1 MGTESMREN
10 KKLIGVLFS
19 GETDRKLLRDFLLQ
33 EGYSVSAPE
42 LPEFNPE
49 AWDKIDLIL
58 VESSLAENLAQEL
71 MVLKQKTFWRF
82 SFLPVIVAIPTTER
96 VSRWLNFGF
105 DDVLFLPMDKE
116 LLAIRIRA
124 WLRLKDETTQHF
136 RDPVERSPI
145 GFYRTTPQGQIL
157 YANPAIIRMLGFNSL
172 EELAR
177 RNLEEEGFEPTYPRS
192 YFKEVLKKEGRVT
205 GLESIWKKKDGTRI
219 WVRESARAI
228 KDDSGQLLYYEGT
241 VEDIT
246 ARVEAEEAYFAV
258 VENAL
263 QGLAIIQNNRV
274 VFANQAL
281 EKLSGY
287 SREELLSFTPTQMR
301 NVVHPEDRH
310 WVWENMQRRLRGEAV
325 PASYEFR
332 FLRKDG
338 AITWA
343 RISAALIT
351 FRGQPALLV
360 SYLDVT
366 EEKKLADRLE
376 AIRELGKKLVFTHSK
391 EEVARA
397 VVEGA
402 QALLGLDDIGFYLV
416 DSTRK
421 KLNLVSHSYQT
432 PPGPERFSLRAR
444 RGIVPFVART
454 GKSVYL
460 PDVSKHPRYVAG
472 SKETRSEFCLPLK
485 VQEKVSGVLN
495 IESPKLNA
503 FGPAEQKLIETLA
516 DVASVALGSIENLE
530 LLFAS
535 EERFRHLAQSSP
547 DIIYR
552 YRFWP
557 QPGFDYVSPA
567 ITKIAGYT
575 PEEVYSHPDI
585 WLEMVYPE
593 DRPIL
598 EAIRDKG
605 ESLNVPIELRW
616 VRKDGRVIWG
626 EHINVPVYDHLGNLI
641 AIDGIA
647 RDITERK
654 QIEER
659 IQQAYKAMLALLD
672 NVEDVIYV
680 ADMETYEI
688 LFANLYTKRLLEKE
702 LIGGLCYR
710 EFQHLDAPCSFCTN
724 EKIKALGYAPYYW
737 EYHNP
742 VTDRDYFII
751 DRVIRWPDG
760 REVRFE
766 VARDITELKAKEREV
781 RDYAE
786 KVERLFDQ
794 VVGAFSSAMELRDP
808 YTAGHQFRVA
818 ELSYAIGKEL
828 GFSAD
833 EIQGLKVAALLHDIG
848 KGLFVPAEI
857 LTKPGKLTHWEMALI
872 KVHRQAGYEIL
883 KNVDFPWP
891 VAEVIRQHH
900 ERLDGSG
907 YPQGLKGDEILLE
920 AKIIAVADVV
930 EAMSSHRPYRPSL
943 GLAAALKEIEAQKG
957 RLYDPKVVEACL
969 RIFSRGFSFAPYE
982 SSTFN
987 TNREKTEERS

>member
-1 MGTESMREN
+1 MGTEPMSES

-19 GETDRKLLRDFLLQ
+19 GENDQKFLKDFLLQ

-42 LPEFNPE
+42 LPDFHPE

-58 VESSLAENLAQEL
+58 VSSSLAENLAREL
-71 MVLKQKTFWRF
+71 MVLKQKAFWRF
-82 SFLPVIVAIPTTER
+82 SFLPVIVAIPTPER
-96 VSRWLNFGF
+96 ASRWLHLGF

-116 LLAIRIRA
+116 TLAIRIRA
-124 WLRLKDETTQHF
+124 WLRLKDETTGHF
-136 RDPVERSPI
+136 RDLLERSTV

-157 YANPAIIRMLGFNSL
+157 YANPAIIKMLGFNSF
-172 EELAR
+172 EELVR
-177 RNLEEEGFEPTYPRS
+177 RNLEEEGFEPAYSRN
-192 YFKEVLKKEGRVT
+192 YFKEILEKEGEVI
-205 GLESIWKKKDGTRI
+205 GLESVWRKKDGTRI
-219 WVRESARAI
+219 WVRESAKAI
-228 KDDSGQLLYYEGT
+228 KDDSGNVLYYEGT
-241 VEDIT
+241 VEDVT
-246 ARVEAEEAYFAV
+246 ERVETEEAYFAL

-263 QGLAIIQNNRV
+263 QGMALIQNNRV
-274 VFANQAL
+274 VFANEAL
-281 EKLSGY
+281 EQLSGY
-287 SREELLSFTPTQMR
+287 SREELLSLTPAQIR
-301 NVVHPEDRH
+301 DVVHPDDRH
-310 WVWENMQRRLRGEAV
+310 WVWENLQRRLRGEAV
-325 PASYEFR
+325 PTTYEFR

-338 AITWA
+338 TTRWVK
-343 RISAALIT
+343 ISATMIT
-351 FRGQPALLV
+351 FRGQAAVLV

-366 EEKKLADRLE
+366 EEKKLADRIE
-376 AIRELGKKLVFTHSK
+376 AIRELGKKLIFTSSK
-391 EEVARA
+391 EEIARA

-402 QALLGLDDIGFYLV
+402 HALLGLDDIGFYLV
-416 DSTRK
+416 DLTQKSLT
-421 KLNLVSHSYQT
+421 LVSHSYQT

-444 RGIVPFVART
+444 RGIVPLVART

-460 PDVSKHPRYVAG
+460 PDVSQHPRYIEG

-485 VQEKVSGVLN
+485 VKEKVLGVLN
-495 IESPKLNA
+495 IESPKLDA
-503 FGPAEQKLIETLA
+503 FGPAEQKLIETLV
-516 DVASVALGSIENLE
+516 DVASVALGSIEYLE
-530 LLFAS
+530 LLLES

-557 QPGFDYVSPA
+557 KLGFDYISPA
-567 ITKIAGYT
+567 ITKITGYT
-575 PEEVYSHPDI
+575 PEEIYSHPDI
-585 WLEMVYPE
+585 WLKMVYPE

-605 ESLNVPIELRW
+605 EFLNVPIEIRW
-616 VRKDGRVIWG
+616 VRKDSRLVWG
-626 EHINVPVYDHLGNLI
+626 EHINVPVYDNLGNLI

-654 QIEER
+654 QVEDR
-659 IQQAYKAMLALLD
+659 IQQAYKAMLALMD
-672 NVEDVIYV
+672 NVEDVVYV
-680 ADMETYEI
+680 ADMETHEI
-688 LFANLYTKRLLEKE
+688 LFANLYTKRLFQKE

-710 EFQHLDAPCSFCTN
+710 EFQHLDAPCAFCTN

-760 REVRFE
+760 RDVRFE
-766 VARDITELKAKEREV
+766 IARDITELKAKEKEV
-781 RDYAE
+781 RHYAE
-786 KVERLFDQ
+786 KVEKLFGE
-794 VVGAFSSAMELRDP
+794 VVNAFSSAMELRDP

-818 ELSYAIGKEL
+818 ELSRAIAEEM
-828 GFSAD
+828 GFSA
-833 EIQGLKVAALLHDIG
+833 EQIHGLKVAALLHDIG

-872 KVHRQAGYEIL
+872 KVHPQAGYEIL

-891 VAEVIRQHH
+891 VADAVRQHH

-907 YPQGLKGDEILLE
+907 YPQGLKGDEILME
-920 AKIIAVADVV
+920 AKIIAVADVI

-943 GLAAALKEIEAQKG
+943 GFAAALEEIESQKG

-969 RIFSRGFSFAPYE
+969 RIFSRGFSFSPYE
-982 SSTFN
+982 SPGLETSGQEV
-987 TNREKTEERS
+987 EKRS